1 MFGLYNAD
9 DIHYTDGMLPADTLI
24 AVGMTDMH
32 GKLTFSGNL
41 PHGAYTIRELDGPKG
56 WKLNPNRFDV
66 RISPE
71 NQADDAPVI
80 RVSLDGTVRNEL
92 IYTKVTL
99 TKTDITGAET
109 VPGAEIEVK
118 NEQGEIIYRAVTDE
132 NGEIPD
138 IPVTPGRYTFKEVL
152 APEGYALNE
161 TTCSFTVNEN
171 GQVSGDTVL
180 RDDFTRFTLKKV
192 GEHNEPLMGVAFS
205 LKDERGAVVAT
216 VLTDADGI
224 AMFEKIP
231 YGSYTVVE
239 SKPLPG
245 YLPSGAQVSLTLD
258 GTFVNPT
265 EPIAVIPNERMKLT
279 FKKVD
284 TAGNPLAGVAFSL
297 IDAQSGT
304 VIAHAVS
311 DEKGEFEIT
320 GFTVGDWI
328 LREDEAPE
336 GFNLMND
343 YPFHVG
349 YNWKNDQTVTLVNI
363 PNHYEFEKTDHRR
376 KPLSGVRFGLYDD
389 KGTFIRELVSDENG
403 IVRADNLVPG
413 SYLIRETRPL
423 DGYARTDEAITFTID
438 ESYVPP
444 QKLVR
449 IINTPV
455 IQTGVDFPITPMMV
469 VGLLMMAASVLLGLT
484 QLLRKKHR

>member
-1 MFGLYNAD
+1 
-9 DIHYTDGMLPADTLI
+9 MLPADTLI

-109 VPGAEIEVK
+109 VPGAEIEVR
-118 NEQGEIIYRAVTDE
+118 NDQGEVIYRAVTDE

-161 TTCSFTVNEN
+161 TTCSFTVDEN

-245 YLPSGAQVSLTLD
+245 YLPSGAQVTLTLD

-304 VIAHAVS
+304 VAAHAVS

-343 YPFHVG
+343 YSFHVG

-403 IVRADNLVPG
+403 IVRANNLVPG

-438 ESYVPP
+438 ESYAPP

-449 IINTPV
+449 ITNTPV
-455 IQTGVDFPITPMMV
+455 IQTGVDLPITPTMI
-469 VGLLMMAASVLLGLT
+469 VGLLMMAASVLLGLMR
-484 QLLRKKHR
+484 LLKKKHR